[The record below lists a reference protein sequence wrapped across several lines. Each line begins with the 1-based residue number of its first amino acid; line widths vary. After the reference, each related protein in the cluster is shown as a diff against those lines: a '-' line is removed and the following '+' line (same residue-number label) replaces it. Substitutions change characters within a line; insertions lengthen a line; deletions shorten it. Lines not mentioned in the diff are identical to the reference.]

1 MNSLTMNMNPLDMDI
16 ANLQKI
22 IQRFLINM
30 QNLQKFT
37 AKNAINT
44 GHGYS
49 SEKFCR

>member
-1 MNSLTMNMNPLDMDI
+1 
-16 ANLQKI
+16 
-22 IQRFLINM
+22 M

-37 AKNAINT
+37 TKNAINT

>member
-1 MNSLTMNMNPLDMDI
+1 
-16 ANLQKI
+16 
-22 IQRFLINM
+22 M